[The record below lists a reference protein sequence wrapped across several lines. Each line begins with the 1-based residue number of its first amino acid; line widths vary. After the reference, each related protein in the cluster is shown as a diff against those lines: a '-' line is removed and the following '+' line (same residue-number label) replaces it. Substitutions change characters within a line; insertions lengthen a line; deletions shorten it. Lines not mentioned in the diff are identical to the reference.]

1 MLKTAM
7 FRVSAQL
14 SAEKKKKKTIGR
26 DERSR
31 VQKWAWCVQQHHAK
45 INSQNERKNL
55 HRRPAKQGIILGLS
69 SAAHMCSL
77 RLVWQWVVT
86 IIIPSSST
94 IDVFSAHTSPQGPK

>member
-1 MLKTAM
+1 MSHKQKLILLKK
-7 FRVSAQL
+7 RRQEVRQ
-14 SAEKKKKKTIGR
+14 
-26 DERSR
+26 
-31 VQKWAWCVQQHHAK
+31 WAWCDQQHQK